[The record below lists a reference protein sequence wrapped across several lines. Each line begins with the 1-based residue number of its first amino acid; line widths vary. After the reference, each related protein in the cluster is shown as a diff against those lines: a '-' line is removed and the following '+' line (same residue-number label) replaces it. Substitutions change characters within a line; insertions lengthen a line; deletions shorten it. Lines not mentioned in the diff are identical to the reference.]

1 MEAVSLGSVLNPL
14 IILGI
19 DLIDNGNLTGWN
31 TSPQASVLMGSGYMY
46 RMKDSVF
53 ELMIDLFSVFGAE
66 RDLNGH
72 FVQSLILKM
81 RK

>member
-1 MEAVSLGSVLNPL
+1 METVSLGSVLNPL

-19 DLIDNGNLTGWN
+19 DLIDNRNLTGWN
-31 TSPQASVLMGSGYMY
+31 ISPQASVLMDSGYMY
-46 RMKDSVF
+46 RMKDSIF
-53 ELMIDLFSVFGAE
+53 ELTIELFSVVRAE
-66 RDLNGH
+66 RDLHGH

>member
-19 DLIDNGNLTGWN
+19 DLIDKRNLTGWN
-31 TSPQASVLMGSGYMY
+31 ISPQASVLMDSGYMY

-53 ELMIDLFSVFGAE
+53 ELMIE
-66 RDLNGH
+66 
-72 FVQSLILKM
+72 
-81 RK
+81 